1 MRKRQLFTLAGK
13 LSWLCAAI
21 MGILGLALVV
31 AWSGYR
37 SELVRLAGGSATAAA
52 AYLVAAAAAI
62 AGIIVY
68 LFLNR
73 YVKQPMRAVEITA
86 AAVEAGD
93 VDARVRIFRP
103 KEFTELAASFNRMI
117 DGVVRAQAKADIDQL
132 TGLFNYRHA
141 YGYLMTQIGLAQRY
155 KRDLTIAMFDIDH
168 LKEINDLYGRP
179 AGDKVLKRAA
189 EYIKS
194 QLRQVDYV
202 ARYGGEEFLVVLP
215 ETPPAPAMTVIER
228 IQRGFSDQVFIERGE
243 EKSPVFVSAGV
254 ADFPRSGED
263 ETALTEA
270 VGMALL
276 QAKRRGRN
284 QVAYFR
290 ALDQKAG

>member
-1 MRKRQLFTLAGK
+1 MRKRQSFSLAGK
-13 LSWLCAAI
+13 LSWLCASI

-37 SELVRLAGGSATAAA
+37 SELVRLAGGNSPAAA
-52 AYLVAAAAAI
+52 VYLIVAGAAI
-62 AGIIVY
+62 AGIMVY
-68 LFLNR
+68 GFLNR

-86 AAVEAGD
+86 ARVEAGD
-93 VDARVRIFRP
+93 VDARVRITRP

-117 DGVVRAQAKADIDQL
+117 DGVVRAQVKADIDQL

-141 YGYLMTQIGLAQRY
+141 YAYLKTQIGLAQRY

-179 AGDKVLKRAA
+179 AGDKVLKSAA

-202 ARYGGEEFLVVLP
+202 ARYGGEEFLIVLP

-228 IQRGFSDQVFIERGE
+228 VQRGFSDKVFIERGE
-243 EKSPVFVSAGV
+243 GKSPVFVSAGV

-263 ETALTEA
+263 EVNLAA
-270 VGMALL
+270 AAGVALL
-276 QAKRRGRN
+276 LAKRRGRN

-290 ALDQKAG
+290 VPDQKAG